1 VPPANIPT
9 VRRGNDSLVTGS
21 VSGELKSPGKVG
33 SVLMSPDSIAN
44 QKDIPAEPAS
54 VFNLPRAKA
63 GED

>member
-1 VPPANIPT
+1 VPPANIPI
-9 VRRGNDSLVTGS
+9 VRRGGDPLVTGS
-21 VSGELKSPGKVG
+21 VGGELKSPGKVG
-33 SVLMSPDSIAN
+33 NALMSPDSIAH